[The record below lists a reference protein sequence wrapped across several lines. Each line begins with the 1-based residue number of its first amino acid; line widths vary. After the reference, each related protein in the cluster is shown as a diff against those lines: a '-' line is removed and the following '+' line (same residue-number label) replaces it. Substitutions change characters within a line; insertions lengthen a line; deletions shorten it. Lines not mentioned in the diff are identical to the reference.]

1 MRNYKFIIFAE
12 NVNHMSAKEKYTEL
26 LAECSS
32 KPLSSYGEDLDKYC
46 ELCNLCIS
54 LSKENLQEMDRPWET
69 TEMARVFLHYAKWLS
84 EFAHKL
90 NYLYS
95 ATSAMLDCVFDHPR
109 LKVKLLN
116 LLLGVLRDL
125 EAQTMHDLSITED
138 VEKELRF
145 YQRNIEFA
153 DQGRLDQIR
162 ESGHLKSDPVEW
174 TARWEEVIDE
184 ADRIAYSNLADM
196 PRGMGFCHAFW
207 PERTAALAQ
216 FGIEWKSP
224 RRMNPLVLFD

>member
-1 MRNYKFIIFAE
+1 
-12 NVNHMSAKEKYTEL
+12 MSAKEKYAEL

-54 LSKENLQEMDRPWET
+54 LSKENLQEMDRNWET

-90 NYLYS
+90 HYLYS
-95 ATSAMLDCVFDHPR
+95 AISEMLDCVFDHPR

-116 LLLGVLRDL
+116 LLLGVLRDI

-138 VEKELRF
+138 VEK
-145 YQRNIEFA
+145 
-153 DQGRLDQIR
+153 
-162 ESGHLKSDPVEW
+162 
-174 TARWEEVIDE
+174 
-184 ADRIAYSNLADM
+184 
-196 PRGMGFCHAFW
+196 
-207 PERTAALAQ
+207 
-216 FGIEWKSP
+216 
-224 RRMNPLVLFD
+224 